1 MGSQELAMPVLTTI
15 SLLCFCFIAKS
26 GAKTYIIE
34 TEDGDEVTPQW
45 RVHSGELREMV
56 PDSEY
61 GEDYGGYET
70 KPHEWTTKEHKWT
83 TTPAQE
89 TWTTKEHKWTT
100 TTPAH
105 ENWTKKEHK
114 WTTTTSHPYHGK
126 VKNEIVDFAVEK
138 LKEKGELKNL
148 YNNCGK
154 DFRTVTD
161 WFELEVNGII
171 YTFEVDCPTNHKG
184 RQEIIKYKCEVKVH
198 NGPTKNELTMGR
210 CEGRKRGN

>member
-1 MGSQELAMPVLTTI
+1 MVGINLFRNFLS
-15 SLLCFCFIAKS
+15 
-26 GAKTYIIE
+26 
-34 TEDGDEVTPQW
+34 VTPQW

-100 TTPAH
+100 TT
-105 ENWTKKEHK
+105 
-114 WTTTTSHPYHGK
+114 SHPYHGK

-161 WFELEVNGII
+161 WFELVRYAVSEYV
-171 YTFEVDCPTNHKG
+171 
-184 RQEIIKYKCEVKVH
+184 
-198 NGPTKNELTMGR
+198 LTLTVCFYLPGS
-210 CEGRKRGN
+210 

>member
-1 MGSQELAMPVLTTI
+1 MVGINLFRNFLS
-15 SLLCFCFIAKS
+15 
-26 GAKTYIIE
+26 
-34 TEDGDEVTPQW
+34 VTPQW

-105 ENWTKKEHK
+105 ENWTTKVHKWTTTTPAHENWTTKVHKWTTTTPAHENWTTKEHKWTTKTPAHENWTTKEHK

-161 WFELEVNGII
+161 WFELVRYAVSEYV
-171 YTFEVDCPTNHKG
+171 
-184 RQEIIKYKCEVKVH
+184 
-198 NGPTKNELTMGR
+198 LTLTVCFYLPGS
-210 CEGRKRGN
+210 